1 MAERKLSEAICTK
14 DIERVRELLESGQ
27 SSADGDGSE
36 KHPPVIECVISEPVG
51 GGGTSDPDEE
61 DDTFNVD
68 EEDAKRSEILA
79 LLAKHGADVN
89 ASRGFLHLN
98 TGSTAVM
105 CAASRG
111 YWRCLRVLADSGAD
125 LHVRNHKGDTPL
137 ALAARYGNTAAVRVL
152 LDRGVD
158 VRVGDKRGE
167 TALFLALEAENRE
180 TVKLLLERGCY
191 DVTERNWL
199 GETVLM
205 TAVRWGDAE
214 ILALLLRCGSGL
226 DERDRHG
233 RTALMHAAAAGNV
246 AALAF
251 LLERGADMKAR
262 DKNGHTVIMNAAE
275 FEDLAGLT
283 LLLEKGADMKVKDK
297 RGRTVLTRASQFGN
311 GDAVSLLLDWG
322 ACVNTVT
329 ADGGTPLTTAI
340 EAEELD
346 ITVKLLQ
353 NGADPTLSR
362 RLRDGLHRM
371 VGHKQNALVQ
381 ALVMNGFPPL
391 DLYGDRIGISVIEH
405 IPTRVWRKI
414 EAYLATTEV
423 SPLAVALL
431 YNRPETARYLISNRF
446 FTRYDIVRL
455 CWDSE
460 VRRILQDVESM
471 ECLEILNFLSESP
484 QSLLNLSLVVV
495 SSALSQNFALKFE
508 TPSSCS
514 DTSDSSDSSDEEKT
528 DGGGGDTQNGT
539 QTVIYPW
546 EVRPTFTDRVHRS
559 GLPEPL
565 QRFLLHQT
573 PSSDISPQTWHE
585 IPLRDR
591 HSQGTHATDQ
601 DLF

>member
-1 MAERKLSEAICTK
+1 MAGCKLSEAICTK
-14 DIERVRELLESGQ
+14 DIERVRELLESGR

-36 KHPPVIECVISEPVG
+36 KYPPVIECVISEPVD

-89 ASRGFLHLN
+89 ASRGFLHPN

-125 LHVRNHKGDTPL
+125 LQVRNHQGDTPL
-137 ALAARYGNTAAVRVL
+137 ALATRYGNTAAVRVL

-167 TALFLALEAENRE
+167 TALFLALEAENRD
-180 TVKLLLERGCY
+180 TVKLLLERGS
-191 DVTERNWL
+191 DVVTERNRL

-251 LLERGADMKAR
+251 LLERGVDMKAR

-311 GDAVSLLLDWG
+311 GDAVSLLLEWG

-329 ADGGTPLTTAI
+329 ADGGTPLTAAI

-346 ITVKLLQ
+346 IAVKLLQ

-391 DLYGDRIGISVIEH
+391 DLSGARVGISLIEH

-431 YNRPETARYLISNRF
+431 YNRPETSRYLISNRF

-546 EVRPTFTDRVHRS
+546 EVRPTFRDRVHRS

-585 IPLRDR
+585 VRLRDR
-591 HSQGTHATDQ
+591 HRQGTDQ
-601 DLF
+601 DFS